1 MHSKSFSILWAIA
14 LLGATTACEPVVDL
28 RGNMPAPERLSEV
41 KPGVFKKSD
50 VAALL
55 GTPAST
61 SVFGDERW
69 YYISSKIETVAF
81 FKPEE
86 LERQVVVIDFD
97 RAGTVS
103 EIHKLE
109 LKDGKEVAMEARET
123 PTAGRDMSIIEQLLG
138 NIGKFNSKAKDDAGG
153 P

>member
-1 MHSKSFSILWAIA
+1 MHSKSVSILWAIA
-14 LLGATTACEPVVDL
+14 LLGATTACEPTVDL
-28 RGNMPAPERLSEV
+28 RGNLPAPERLAEV
-41 KPGVFKKSD
+41 KPGVFNKGD

-61 SVFGDERW
+61 SVFGDDRW

-81 FKPEE
+81 FKPQE

-97 RAGTVS
+97 RKGTVTN
-103 EIHKLE
+103 IKKLD
-109 LKDGKEVAMEARET
+109 LKDGKDVTMEARVT
-123 PTAGRDMSIIEQLLG
+123 PTAGSDLTILEQLLG